1 MHGHH
6 AVGLA
11 HRSGSDTTE
20 LLHVATDTKDETKV
34 NAKRPDVGTG
44 LARDVEDGEPTLVV
58 KLDEV
63 GRVDG
68 PDPELTLDGRNE
80 RRALE
85 ERTREGLERPRKSLL
100 VLERGVKPKDGDI
113 LLTGSLLRLDK
124 PGRAVDADEK
134 AASDLGVERSR
145 VTGLLTTKDAAEP
158 GDNFVRG
165 RVRRLVEVD
174 DSGPGEEGVRKERTE
189 TTRE

>member
-1 MHGHH
+1 M
-6 AVGLA
+6 
-11 HRSGSDTTE
+11 
-20 LLHVATDTKDETKV
+20 
-34 NAKRPDVGTG
+34 
-44 LARDVEDGEPTLVV
+44 
-58 KLDEV
+58 
-63 GRVDG
+63 
-68 PDPELTLDGRNE
+68 
-80 RRALE
+80 
-85 ERTREGLERPRKSLL
+85 
-100 VLERGVKPKDGDI
+100 KPKDGDI